1 MGVENGERRLET
13 DDAHGAPGEALGLF
27 LRAVRRVVGCDHVHR
42 AVEDALEQRVP
53 VGLRAQGRV
62 HLEAAV
68 LAQVVLGQHEVV
80 RRGLAG
86 DVQPLR
92 LRPADKR
99 HALLGG
105 HVAHMIGAACLAHQL
120 EIALQLPPLALTADA
135 LVPVGAGIRT
145 VVDIAAVQEGVVLA
159 VRGNDL
165 AEACR
170 LAHRGAHH
178 IRILHA
184 AAVVGKAG
192 DVRRELL
199 HVRKL
204 PAAAVRGDRAVGRH
218 VDDRIRADAL
228 QLRGKRLQ
236 TVRRR
241 IQIGHGTHAAVS
253 AVRRS
258 KRAGRNGLLI
268 RKTRLTEMYMH
279 IYETR

>member
-1 MGVENGERRLET
+1 MV
-13 DDAHGAPGEALGLF
+13 
-27 LRAVRRVVGCDHVHR
+27 
-42 AVEDALEQRVP
+42 
-53 VGLRAQGRV
+53 
-62 HLEAAV
+62 
-68 LAQVVLGQHEVV
+68 
-80 RRGLAG
+80 
-86 DVQPLR
+86 
-92 LRPADKR
+92 
-99 HALLGG
+99 
-105 HVAHMIGAACLAHQL
+105 GAARLAHQL

-135 LVPVGAGIRT
+135 LVPVGAGIRA
-145 VVDIAAVQEGVVLA
+145 VVDIAAVQEGVVLT
-159 VRGNDL
+159 VRGDEL

-178 IRILHA
+178 VRILHA

-192 DVRRELL
+192 DVGRELL

-218 VDDRIRADAL
+218 VNDRIRADAL
-228 QLRGKRLQ
+228 QLGGKRLQ

-241 IQIGHGTHAAVS
+241 IQIGHGAHAAVS

-268 RKTRLTEMYMH
+268 RKTRLTEMYMY